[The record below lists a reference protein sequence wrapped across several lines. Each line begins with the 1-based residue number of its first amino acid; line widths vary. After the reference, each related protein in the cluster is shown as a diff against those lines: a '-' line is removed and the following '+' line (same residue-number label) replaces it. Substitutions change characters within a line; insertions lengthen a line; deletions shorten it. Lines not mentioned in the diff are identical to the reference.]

1 MFTKFNKSK
10 NIIIEF
16 IEGKKLMETNQ
27 QTVQGMFTE
36 EARFQS
42 YLEVEAALARAQ
54 AKLGVIPSSA
64 AAVISEKANLN
75 LLKLGNIHDGL
86 AKTGHP
92 LVPLI
97 WELDRVCGPE
107 AGGYIHWGA
116 TTQNIT
122 QTGKLLIV
130 RKCHQIFLSQ
140 IAELLKILSKLAIET
155 KDYVMPG
162 RTHGQHAVPAT
173 FGYKV
178 AVWLDELIR
187 HVDRLKNCEERVFVT
202 MLGGGAGTM
211 ASVGMEGLETQDL
224 MAAELGMSSMP
235 LPSRT
240 IGDHLTEY
248 VTVLAMLA
256 ATSSKMAREVY
267 TLMKQEFGELEEPVP
282 LGAVGSSTMPQKRNP
297 RLCQDVVAWA
307 AEVRT
312 FVPLALES
320 MQTEHEADK
329 TTSMMINSAVDRTCI
344 LVDQILRG
352 LCEIFSDIQ
361 VFPKRMRENLN
372 LSGGL
377 IMSERIMLELGRE
390 LGRQK
395 AHDVVY
401 DAAQNSVNQGRP
413 FEETLL
419 EEKELVERLS
429 KEEITDLFDPEKYTG
444 LCSYFA
450 EEYSKK
456 ALGLANQLE
465 E

>member
-1 MFTKFNKSK
+1 
-10 NIIIEF
+10 
-16 IEGKKLMETNQ
+16 METNQ

-42 YLEVEAALARAQ
+42 YLEVDAALARAQ

-187 HVDRLKNCEERVFVT
+187 HVDRLKNCEKRVFVT

-224 MAAELGMSSMP
+224 MAVELGMFSMP

-248 VTVLAMLA
+248 ITVLAMLA

-312 FVPLALES
+312 FVPLALEA

-361 VFPKRMRENLN
+361 VFTKRMRENLN

-377 IMSERIMLELGRE
+377 II
-390 LGRQK
+390 
-395 AHDVVY
+395 
-401 DAAQNSVNQGRP
+401 
-413 FEETLL
+413 
-419 EEKELVERLS
+419 
-429 KEEITDLFDPEKYTG
+429 
-444 LCSYFA
+444 
-450 EEYSKK
+450 
-456 ALGLANQLE
+456 
-465 E
+465 